1 MHRAILEACLP
12 CLLALAASF
21 AALSAVVRLSGARWN
36 WRRLRRL
43 HACEKGGVQS
53 LAFVLTLP
61 IFIVIVLFI
70 VQVSQLMIGT
80 MVVNYAAF
88 AAARS
93 ASVWVAANV
102 VGDGDTIDEPANV
115 LPLPFADDNPVLL
128 VSAGSTLA
136 EGANTYVWECYAG
149 GSGAGS
155 AFRSVKYEKVFAAA
169 AMACVPLAPSRDLG
183 NENTLYTGPI
193 VETAKSLYRTMV
205 PGSQSNQRIPKRLEN
220 KIAYSFGN
228 TAVRLAYVDKDS
240 LQGPTYKVN
249 FVPGLDGQP
258 IYTPIENEVGWQD
271 PLTVTVTHNFALL
284 PGPGR
289 FLSKFLVRADGRPDL
304 VSPRIAQQTAS
315 NNERLYTTPIWA
327 SATMTNEGFK
337 SVMPYVQE

>member
-1 MHRAILEACLP
+1 MHRAILEACWP

-21 AALSAVVRLSGARWN
+21 AALRVVVRLSGARWN
-36 WRRLRRL
+36 WRRLGRL
-43 HACEKGGVQS
+43 HASQQGGVQS

-93 ASVWVAANV
+93 AVVWVPANV
-102 VGDGDTIDEPANV
+102 LGSGFNADEPANV
-115 LPLPFADDNPVLL
+115 LPAPIREDNPVLL
-128 VSAGSTLA
+128 LYDEASRPRRDLDVD
-136 EGANTYVWECYAG
+136 VWEYRSGSSTPRSGKYAHI
-149 GSGAGS
+149 
-155 AFRSVKYEKVFAAA
+155 YTAA
-169 AMACVPLAPSRDLG
+169 AMACLPLAPSRDLG
-183 NENTLYTGPI
+183 FENALQNESVAEATQA
-193 VETAKSLYRTMV
+193 VYRSMV
-205 PGSQSNQRIPKRLEN
+205 PDSESNARIPKRLEN
-220 KIAYSFGN
+220 KIGYSFEN
-228 TAVRLAYVDKDS
+228 TAVRLEFVDKDS
-240 LQGPTYKVN
+240 RSGPTYNPRLPVEL
-249 FVPGLDGQP
+249 PDGEVVRRWNP
-258 IYTPIENEVGWQD
+258 HEVGWQD

-289 FLSKFLVRADGRPDL
+289 FLAKFLVRADGRPDRI
-304 VSPRIAQQTAS
+304 SPRI
-315 NNERLYTTPIWA
+315 ERHTPGNRERVYTTPIWA